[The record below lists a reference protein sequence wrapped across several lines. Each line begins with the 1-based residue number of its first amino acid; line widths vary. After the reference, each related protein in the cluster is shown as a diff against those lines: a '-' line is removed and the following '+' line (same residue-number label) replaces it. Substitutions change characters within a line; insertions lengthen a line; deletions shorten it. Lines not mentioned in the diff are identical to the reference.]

1 MTDGLLYSLFII
13 GAFLLCSFLLEV
25 VDPVVRNLDFFLSE
39 SHSLHQ
45 VIMLFDFRLEL
56 SYSVDRFTVRL
67 ERNNDI
73 TYNCESAGY

>member
-1 MTDGLLYSLFII
+1 MVRDLYLLL
-13 GAFLLCSFLLEV
+13 
-25 VDPVVRNLDFFLSE
+25 RE

-45 VIMLFDFRLEL
+45 VIMFFDFRLEL
-56 SYSVDRFTVRL
+56 RYPVDRFTVRL

>member
-13 GAFLLCSFLLEV
+13 GAFLLCCFFFEV
-25 VDPVVRNLDFFLSE
+25 LDPVVRNLDFFLSE
-39 SHSLHQ
+39 SHSLYK
-45 VIMLFDFRLEL
+45 VIVFFDFRLEL
-56 SYSVDRFTVRL
+56 RYSVDRFTVRL

>member
-39 SHSLHQ
+39 SHS
-45 VIMLFDFRLEL
+45 FD
-56 SYSVDRFTVRL
+56 
-67 ERNNDI
+67 
-73 TYNCESAGY
+73 

>member
-25 VDPVVRNLDFFLSE
+25 LDPVVRNLDFFLSE

-45 VIMLFDFRLEL
+45 VVMLFDFRLEL
-56 SYSVDRFTVRL
+56 SYPVNRFTVRL

>member
-1 MTDGLLYSLFII
+1 MTDGLLYSLIII

-39 SHSLHQ
+39 SHSFDK
-45 VIMLFDFRLEL
+45 VVMLFNFRLKL